1 MISEPAVS
9 RDSEAAVS
17 RWKTGKIRYKN
28 QTNEYFNMCGNT
40 TADFFHEN
48 FLIKPHCVCQLAG

>member
-17 RWKTGKIRYKN
+17 RWKTGKIRYKR
-28 QTNEYFNMCGNT
+28 QTKEYYN
-40 TADFFHEN
+40 
-48 FLIKPHCVCQLAG
+48 L